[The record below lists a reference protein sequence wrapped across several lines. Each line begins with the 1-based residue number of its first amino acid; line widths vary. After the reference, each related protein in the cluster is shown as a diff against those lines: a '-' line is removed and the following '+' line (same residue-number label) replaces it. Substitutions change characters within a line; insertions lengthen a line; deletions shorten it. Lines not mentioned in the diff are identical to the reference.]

1 MGGGGLYIG
10 GGRLIYGRHLLQVVI
25 FIAPVNYTVDKKYGV
40 WLLQK
45 YGVCFI
51 HWCAPPFPNT
61 LCCHLV
67 FNYLDQG
74 KCFVIPRLILMFFPG
89 KGKSMGQLCPSG
101 HKVYCLPGRSYKEL
115 YHLYVPLGSYLKVQ
129 NSSKQNRIAYK
140 ARIYCTIF
148 LIKACLHTQS

>member
-1 MGGGGLYIG
+1 MGGGGLV
-10 GGRLIYGRHLLQVVI
+10 YGRHLLQVVI
-25 FIAPVNYTVDKKYGV
+25 FIAPVNYTVDNKYGV

-45 YGVCFI
+45 Y
-51 HWCAPPFPNT
+51 
-61 LCCHLV
+61 
-67 FNYLDQG
+67 
-74 KCFVIPRLILMFFPG
+74 G